1 MAAELIWIIDMTPEQ
16 QELFDKLTQL
26 QQRVATNVLAGM
38 SQRAAY
44 FQAGGSAKTDLSA
57 DATVSELLSNPN
69 VKSFMD
75 AMKRQ
80 AVSDAI
86 MSRDEAMAILTQ
98 LARGNLVDIVK
109 FKTANV
115 GKDMETGED
124 LNQTAW
130 TIDES
135 LQETDPE
142 KLIIIS
148 ELEVG
153 KNGPKIKQHSK
164 SAAIALLAKMQ
175 GWESAQKVEV
185 KNIDVPRPTADM
197 KPEDAEKAYRDLMNG
212 GK

>member
-16 QELFDKLTQL
+16 QELFDQLTQL
-26 QQRVATNVLAGM
+26 QQRTATGVLAGM
-38 SQRAAY
+38 TQRAAY
-44 FQAGGSAKTDLSA
+44 YAAGGTAATDEAA
-57 DATVSELLSNPN
+57 DVVASRMLTD
-69 VKSFMD
+69 VKVKAFMD
-75 AMKRQ
+75 SMKRQ

-109 FKTANV
+109 FKTASI

-153 KNGPKIKQHSK
+153 KFGPKIKQHSK

-175 GWESAQKVEV
+175 GWESAQKLDLTSSDGSMTATPTRIEIVAPGFV
-185 KNIDVPRPTADM
+185 KAKDD
-197 KPEDAEKAYRDLMNG
+197 
-212 GK
+212 

>member
-1 MAAELIWIIDMTPEQ
+1 MTPEQ

-44 FQAGGSAKTDLSA
+44 FQAGGSAKSDLSA

-69 VKSFMD
+69 VKAFMD
-75 AMKRQ
+75 SMKRQ

-86 MSRDEAMAILTQ
+86 MSRDEAMSILTQ

-109 FKTANV
+109 FRTTHV
-115 GKDMETGED
+115 GQNAENGDD
-124 LNQTAW
+124 VHQTTW

-135 LQETDPE
+135 LQETDPD

-164 SAAIALLAKMQ
+164 AAAIALLAKMQ
-175 GWESAQKVEV
+175 GWESAQKV
-185 KNIDVPRPTADM
+185 DHLSSDGSMSGPTRIEIVAPSMPAVATNKD
-197 KPEDAEKAYRDLMNG
+197 DA
-212 GK
+212 